1 MMMACVLVLSLRCI
15 DVYGHGCELGYVE
28 VVDVVSFS
36 AFLDE
41 SFAAAIHSLM
51 AFLVSLCKELGK
63 HNLKLAW
70 IMFSVVEM
78 FHALL
83 A

>member
-1 MMMACVLVLSLRCI
+1 MMMACVLVLSLRSI
-15 DVYGHGCELGYVE
+15 DVYGHGCGLRCVE
-28 VVDVVSFS
+28 VLDVVSFA

-41 SFAAAIHSLM
+41 SIAAATHSLM
-51 AFLVSLCKELGK
+51 AFLGSLCKELGK
-63 HNLKLAW
+63 HRLKLAW
-70 IMFSVVEM
+70 IMFSVVDM